1 MEYQFTTKSVR
12 PATAAGRFYDGS
24 PERLRR
30 EVEQY
35 LEQAPAY
42 DGSAGEICA
51 AAVPHAGYLYSA
63 AIAAPVFKALK
74 GSVFDTVVIIG
85 HDFGKMAPGVVA
97 VLPGYTHYETPLGTV
112 EVDRGLCNMLMERDP
127 RIVKNDRVHLQEH
140 TVEVQLPFLQVTGFS
155 GKILPVLF
163 GEVTEAHC
171 RDFAQLLRA
180 CQGNRKIF
188 VLSSTDLSHY
198 PASALSR
205 ELDAHTVELASSF
218 QIGPLCDWKNG
229 GIWENKPGVE
239 TPICSAGGL
248 GTAIAWAE
256 SLGASRCVTLKR
268 GNSGDA
274 PGADSHSVVGYASLL
289 FCREK
294 EKEFSVSP
302 RNQEILLETVRQTL
316 CAGVEGR
323 RYEPPRPEDP
333 ALLAPAA
340 LFVTLHA
347 QGRLRGC
354 IGTLE
359 ARLPLYLAAAEFAR
373 AAGFDDPRFR
383 PLDES
388 ELAGLDIEISV
399 LSPLR
404 RAASPDEIEPG
415 KHGVVVSRGRRSGV
429 FLPQVWEQLP
439 RKEDFLAYLCSEKAG
454 LPPDAWKAPD
464 TALSLFTVFAFHAP
478 ML

>member
-1 MEYQFTTKSVR
+1 MTYEFTTKSVR
-12 PATAAGRFYDGS
+12 PATAAGRFYSGS
-24 PERLRR
+24 PENLRR

-42 DGSAGEICA
+42 DGSAGGICA

-63 AIAAPVFKALK
+63 AIASPVFKALK
-74 GSVFDTVVIIG
+74 GTSFDTVVIIG
-85 HDFGKMAPGVVA
+85 HDFGPMAPGVVA
-97 VLPGYTHYETPLGTV
+97 VLPGYTHYQTPLGTV
-112 EVDRGLCNMLMERDP
+112 EVDRGLCNMLTDRDP

-140 TVEVQLPFLQVTGFS
+140 TIEVQLPFLQVTGFT

-198 PASALSR
+198 PASPLAR

-218 QIGPLCDWKNG
+218 QIGSLCDWKNG
-229 GIWENKPGVE
+229 GDWERKPGVE

-256 SLGASRCVTLKR
+256 SLGATRCVTLER
-268 GNSGDA
+268 GNSGDT
-274 PGADSHSVVGYASLL
+274 PGADSNSVVGYVSLL

-302 RNQEILLETVRQTL
+302 QNQEILLETVRQTL
-316 CAGVEGR
+316 RAGVEGL
-323 RYEPPRPEDP
+323 RYQPPRPEDP

-359 ARLPLYLAAAEFAR
+359 ARLPLYQAAAEFAR

-388 ELAGLDIEISV
+388 ELDGLDCEISV

-415 KHGVVVSRGRRSGV
+415 KHGVVVTRGRRRGV

-439 RKEDFLAYLCSEKAG
+439 RKEDFMACLCSEKAG
-454 LPPDAWKAPD
+454 LPPDAWQAPD
-464 TALSLFTVFAFHAP
+464 TLLELFTVFAFHAP
-478 ML
+478 FA

>member
-1 MEYQFTTKSVR
+1 MEYEFTRKSVR
-12 PATAAGRFYDGS
+12 PPAAAGQFYSGS
-24 PERLRR
+24 PEGLRR
-30 EVEQY
+30 EVEKY
-35 LEQAPAY
+35 LEAAPAY
-42 DGSAGEICA
+42 DGKAGEICA
-51 AAVPHAGYLYSA
+51 AAVPHAGYFYSA
-63 AIAAPVFKALK
+63 AIASPVFKALK
-74 GSVFDTVVIIG
+74 GCSFDTIVIIG

-97 VLPGYTHYETPLGTV
+97 VLPGFTHYETPLGLV
-112 EVDRGLCNMLMERDP
+112 EVDRGLCDKLMAKDP
-127 RIVKNDRVHLQEH
+127 RIIRNDRVHLQEH
-140 TVEVQLPFLQVTGFS
+140 TVEVQLPFLQVTGFA

-171 RDFAQLLRA
+171 RAFSQLLRA
-180 CQGNRKIF
+180 CQGDRKIF

-205 ELDAHTVELASSF
+205 ELDARTVELASSF
-218 QIGPLCDWKNG
+218 QLGALCDWKNG
-229 GIWENKPGVE
+229 GDWENKGGVE

-256 SLGASRCVTLKR
+256 SLGATRCVTLKR

-274 PGADSHSVVGYASLL
+274 PGADSGSVVGYASLL

-302 RNQEILLETVRQTL
+302 QNQELLLETVRETL
-316 CAGVEGR
+316 REGVEGR

-333 ALLAPAA
+333 ALLEPAA
-340 LFVTLHA
+340 LFVTLHS

-373 AAGFDDPRFR
+373 AAGFDDPRFP
-383 PLDES
+383 PLEES
-388 ELAGLDIEISV
+388 ELAGLDVEISV

-404 RAASPDEIEPG
+404 KVTSPDEIEPG
-415 KHGVVVSRGRRSGV
+415 KHGVVVSCGRRSGV

-439 RKEDFLAYLCSEKAG
+439 RKEDFMACLCSEKAG
-454 LPPDAWKAPD
+454 LPPDAWQAPG
-464 TALSLFTVFAFHAP
+464 TALEIFTVFAFHAP
-478 ML
+478 FA